1 MSRWAWML
9 IVSASISL
17 VFLSIARAQENGT
30 ASRIGSTWRP
40 DFSSQTTNTTNQNQS
55 GDNIRLVSGITNE
68 NSGVTR
74 VSSNTNV
81 LPNSAGQIWREYDIR
96 PYTSQVTTSNQ
107 PEKAIVDWILRET
120 GHEMWFQQPLGILSA
135 SKDTL
140 RVYHTRDIHNVIQPI
155 VDRFVSSRGAIQK
168 VGVKLMTVENPDW
181 RTRAIHMMQPVDIAS
196 AGIEGWVMSKE
207 NAALLYDTLKRR
219 SDFIQHQAG
228 DVTLHNGQ
236 KISVTRRRPIPFLQ
250 SIRWKNDPL
259 APFEPVSK
267 TINEGYSMDF
277 SLLTSNDGRTVETI
291 IRCDVDQVE
300 NLRNVQVDVPL
311 PNGTTKPIDL
321 KVPQI
326 VSWRLHERFRWPNE
340 QVLVLSCG
348 VVANPAGKSN
358 GILQFPDLFSQSNG
372 RADALM
378 FIEYKGVV
386 PQR

>member
-17 VFLSIARAQENGT
+17 VFLSISHAQENGA
-30 ASRIGSTWRP
+30 ASRIGTTWRP
-40 DFSSQTTNTTNQNQS
+40 DFSSQTTNATNQNQS
-55 GDNIRLVSGITNE
+55 GDNIRLVSGLTNE

-81 LPNSAGQIWREYDIR
+81 LPNTAGQIWREYDIR
-96 PYTSQVTTSNQ
+96 PYTSKVTTSNQ

-196 AGIEGWVMSKE
+196 PGIEGWVMSKE

-267 TINEGYSMDF
+267 TVNEGYSMDF
-277 SLLTSNDGRTVETI
+277 SLLTSNDRRTVETI
-291 IRCDVDQVE
+291 VRCDVDQVE